1 MSIVSTDGETR
12 GDQALLEVVVRHP
25 RDVPGADEGGA
36 DRLFVVTDVEAGGLS
51 PEPAIVSAVCKETD
65 VPVRVILRL
74 NDGLS
79 TTGGELS
86 RLVGLGEDY
95 LSVGAEGLAFGFLT
109 ADLEIDVE
117 VCSYLADRLPEV
129 PWTFHR
135 AVDSALSTDRAWRQ
149 LFGLPGL
156 DAVLSAGSA
165 RGVETGCDELVERAG
180 RDPRVARLLIA
191 GGGLRTEH
199 VPWLARAGVRQ
210 FHVGS
215 TVRPGGS
222 WTKAYVDA
230 AHVRSWRMLLDDAV
244 ERAEAARHVAGRAT
258 GGPDE

>member
-1 MSIVSTDGETR
+1 MSIVNADDDRTWER
-12 GDQALLEVVVRHP
+12 GALLEVVVLHP
-25 RDVPGADEGGA
+25 RDVAGAVEGHA
-36 DRLFVVTDVEAGGLS
+36 DRLFAVADVEGGGLS
-51 PEPAIVSAVCKETD
+51 PEPATVSSICRESD
-65 VPVRVILRL
+65 VPVRVMLRL

-95 LSVGAEGLAFGFLT
+95 LSVGAEGLSFGFL
-109 ADLEIDVE
+109 DSNLEIDVE
-117 VCSYLADRLPEV
+117 VCGYLADRLPEV

-135 AVDSALSTDRAWRQ
+135 AIDSALSTTRAWRQ
-149 LFGLPGL
+149 VDGLPGL
-156 DAVLSAGSA
+156 DAVLSSGSV
-165 RGVETGCDELVERAG
+165 RGLAAGCDELVDRAAA
-180 RDPRVARLLIA
+180 DPVVARLVMA
-191 GGGLRTEH
+191 GGGLRPEH

-222 WTKAYVDA
+222 WQKAYVDA

-244 ERAEAARHVAGRAT
+244 HHASRAR
-258 GGPDE
+258 

>member
-1 MSIVSTDGETR
+1 M
-12 GDQALLEVVVRHP
+12 LHP

-36 DRLFVVTDVEAGGLS
+36 DRLFVIADVEAGGLS
-51 PEPAIVSAVCKETD
+51 PEPATVSAVCKETE
-65 VPVRVILRL
+65 VPVRVMLRL

-95 LSVGAEGLAFGFLT
+95 LSLGVEGLSFGFLT
-109 ADLEIDVE
+109 ADLEVDVE
-117 VCSYLADRLPEV
+117 VCCYLADRLPEV

-135 AVDSALSTDRAWRQ
+135 AVDSVLSTDRAWRR
-149 LFGLPGL
+149 LAGLPGL

-165 RGVETGCDELVERAG
+165 RGLESGSDELVERAKA
-180 RDPRVARLLIA
+180 DPEVARLLMA
-191 GGGLRTEH
+191 GGGLRSEH
-199 VPWLARAGVRQ
+199 VPWLARAGVRM

-222 WTKAYVDA
+222 WTKSYVDA

-244 ERAEAARHVAGRAT
+244 QRAEAARHAAGGSGA
-258 GGPDE
+258 

>member
-1 MSIVSTDGETR
+1 M
-12 GDQALLEVVVRHP
+12 QHP

-36 DRLFVVTDVEAGGLS
+36 DRLFVIADVEAGGLS
-51 PEPAIVSAVCKETD
+51 PEPGTVSAVCKETE
-65 VPVRVILRL
+65 VPVRVMLRL

-95 LSVGAEGLAFGFLT
+95 LSVGAEGVAFGFLT

-117 VCSYLADRLPEV
+117 VCSYLADRLPQV

-135 AVDSALSTDRAWRQ
+135 AVDSALSTDRAWRR
-149 LFGLPGL
+149 LAGLPGL
-156 DAVLSAGSA
+156 DAVLSAGSV
-165 RGVETGCDELVERAG
+165 RGLDAGCDELVERA
-180 RDPRVARLLIA
+180 RAEPEVARLLMA
-191 GGGLRTEH
+191 GGGLRGEH

-222 WTKAYVDA
+222 WTKSYVDA

-244 ERAEAARHVAGRAT
+244 ERAEAARQDA
-258 GGPDE
+258 GGPGA

>member
-1 MSIVSTDGETR
+1 MSIVNTEG
-12 GDQALLEVVVRHP
+12 QPVAALLEVVVLHP
-25 RDVPGADEGGA
+25 RDVAGADEGGA
-36 DRLFVVTDVEAGGLS
+36 DRLFLVTDVAAGGLS
-51 PEPAIVSAVCKETD
+51 PEPATVSAVCKETE
-65 VPVRVILRL
+65 VPVRVMLRL

-95 LSVGAEGLAFGFLT
+95 LSIGAEGLSFGFLT
-109 ADLEIDVE
+109 SDLEVDVE
-117 VCSYLADRLPEV
+117 VCGYLADRLPEA

-149 LFGLPGL
+149 LAGLPGL
-156 DAVLSAGSA
+156 DVVLSAGSP
-165 RGVETGCDELVERAG
+165 RGLDAGCDDLVDRAG
-180 RDPRVARLLIA
+180 ADAQVARLLMA
-191 GGGLRTEH
+191 GGGLRGEH

-222 WTKAYVDA
+222 WTKSYVDP

-244 ERAEAARHVAGRAT
+244 EHAEAIRHPAGPA
-258 GGPDE
+258 E

>member
-1 MSIVSTDGETR
+1 MSIVNTDGEDR
-12 GDQALLEVVVRHP
+12 GGTALLEVVVQHP

-36 DRLFVVTDVEAGGLS
+36 DRLFVVGDVEAGGLS
-51 PEPAIVSAVCKETD
+51 PEPATVSAVCKETE
-65 VPVRVILRL
+65 VPVRVMLRL

-95 LSVGAEGLAFGFLT
+95 LSVGAEGLSFGFLT
-109 ADLEIDVE
+109 PDLEIDVE
-117 VCSYLADRLPEV
+117 VCSYLADRLPQV

-135 AVDSALSTDRAWRQ
+135 AIDSALSTDRAWRQ
-149 LFGLPGL
+149 VAGLPGL
-156 DAVLSAGSA
+156 DAVLSAGSV
-165 RGVETGCDELVERAG
+165 RGLEAGCDELVDRA
-180 RDPRVARLLIA
+180 RSDASVARLLMA
-191 GGGLRTEH
+191 GGGLRGEH

-210 FHVGS
+210 YHVGS

-222 WTKAYVDA
+222 WTKSYVDP

-244 ERAEAARHVAGRAT
+244 ERAEAARQ
-258 GGPDE
+258 